1 MKLRLSVILSTFA
14 LVILVVVQYYNISVT
29 FETKREQF
37 DTSYGAMVK
46 QALFQYEPTK
56 YKYQSD
62 SVFLLFDQ
70 YAEELVYSFQNS
82 LSGENIDTLKSQVL
96 AIYSRILQKHRKPDD
111 YLREYLEK
119 AGAEPDFRSG
129 YYISELSLLDFDR
142 VITLYRD
149 TTGELPPEFKNALYA
164 SSYAIEGNYFRIRYD
179 YLIDFTHKTQIIYR
193 DMVITLVL
201 AVLTILIVV
210 LIFTMTMRNMII
222 QKRLSDLKTD
232 FINNMTH
239 ELKTPL
245 STISVA
251 SSALGNPIIFNETEK
266 VTELSALIKKQ
277 NRHLSELIDRILDIN
292 IWERDQ
298 VRLRPEHIAVEVWI
312 RELVKVFRIN
322 QGEACASIELKTKL
336 QHETHLLDEVHMST
350 VINNLLSNA
359 VKYGKEPCRIGIEV
373 KETSEELWM
382 EVRDNGPGIRKE
394 ELRHLFEKFYRGA
407 ESKQRVIRGL
417 GLGLY
422 YVKQIVEAH
431 HGTVSVRSTPGK
443 GSTFTIKIPIENGLT
458 AG

>member
-1 MKLRLSVILSTFA
+1 MKSRQLIVLSAIALFVLLFVQYIFITDTYITKQKQFDSHFGNLVEEGMVAFNSLDFKYDFDSVLFLLDNKALEFMFSQPDSFSRTPGQVFHENLKQYREPEFFIRDYIRKAGKDLKFTYHVQIDELFLVDLGYEEQVYPDTALLPRAPRHALLAGAFTFERNFFRISYGIYIDFVNRSKLILRQMWLIFVMEFFTLTLVFTVFILTFRNMLRQNRLS
-14 LVILVVVQYYNISVT
+14 
-29 FETKREQF
+29 E
-37 DTSYGAMVK
+37 M
-46 QALFQYEPTK
+46 
-56 YKYQSD
+56 
-62 SVFLLFDQ
+62 
-70 YAEELVYSFQNS
+70 
-82 LSGENIDTLKSQVL
+82 
-96 AIYSRILQKHRKPDD
+96 
-111 YLREYLEK
+111 
-119 AGAEPDFRSG
+119 
-129 YYISELSLLDFDR
+129 
-142 VITLYRD
+142 
-149 TTGELPPEFKNALYA
+149 
-164 SSYAIEGNYFRIRYD
+164 
-179 YLIDFTHKTQIIYR
+179 
-193 DMVITLVL
+193 
-201 AVLTILIVV
+201 
-210 LIFTMTMRNMII
+210 
-222 QKRLSDLKTD
+222 KTD

-251 SSALGNPIIFNETEK
+251 SSALGNPAIFNETEK

-298 VRLRPEHIAVEVWI
+298 VRLRLEHIPLDQWI
-312 RELVKVFRIN
+312 RELIQVFRIN

-336 QHETHLLDEVHMST
+336 QNETHLLDEVHMST

-359 VKYGKEPCRIGIEV
+359 VKYGKEPCRIRIEV
-373 KETSEELWM
+373 KETPDELWM
-382 EVRDNGPGIRKE
+382 EVSDNGPGIRKD

-422 YVKQIVEAH
+422 YAKQIVEAH

-443 GSTFTIKIPIENGLT
+443 GSTFTIKIPVAYGLT

>member
-1 MKLRLSVILSTFA
+1 MKSRQLIVLSAIA
-14 LVILVVVQYYNISVT
+14 LFVLLFVQYIFITDTYI
-29 FETKREQF
+29 TKQKQF
-37 DTSYGAMVK
+37 DSHFGNLVQESMVAFNSLDFK
-46 QALFQYEPTK
+46 FDF
-56 YKYQSD
+56 D
-62 SVFLLFDQ
+62 SVLFLLDNKAVEFMFAQPDSFNRTPGQVFHEVLNQ
-70 YAEELVYSFQNS
+70 YREPEYFIRDYIHKAGEDLKFTYHVQLEDLYLVDLGYEELVYPDTALLPGAPRHALLAGTFTNERNFFRISY
-82 LSGENIDTLKSQVL
+82 GIYIDFVNRSKLILKQMWLIFVMEL
-96 AIYSRILQKHRKPDD
+96 LT
-111 YLREYLEK
+111 
-119 AGAEPDFRSG
+119 
-129 YYISELSLLDFDR
+129 LSL
-142 VITLYRD
+142 V
-149 TTGELPPEFKNALYA
+149 
-164 SSYAIEGNYFRIRYD
+164 
-179 YLIDFTHKTQIIYR
+179 FTVFI
-193 DMVITLVL
+193 
-201 AVLTILIVV
+201 LT
-210 LIFTMTMRNMII
+210 FRNMLR
-222 QKRLSDLKTD
+222 QNRLSEMKTD

-298 VRLRPEHIAVEVWI
+298 VRLRPEHIAVEMWI
-312 RELVKVFRIN
+312 RDLVKVFRIN
-322 QGEACASIELKTKL
+322 QGEACASIELETRL

-359 VKYGKEPCRIGIEV
+359 VKYGKEPCKIVIEV

-382 EVRDNGPGIRKE
+382 EVSDNGPGIRKE
-394 ELRHLFEKFYRGA
+394 ELRHLFEKFYRGT

>member
-1 MKLRLSVILSTFA
+1 MKSRQLIILSAIALFVLLFVQYIFITDTYTTKQKQFDSQFGNLVKESMAAFNSLDFKYDFDSVLFLLDNKALEFLYSQPDSLHRTPGQVFHEILNQYREPEFFIRDYIRKAGEDPKFTYHIQIEELYLVDLGYEEQVYPDTVILPSAPRHALLAGTFTHERNFFRISYGIYIDFVNRSKLILRKMWPIFVMEFFTLSLVFTVFILTFRNMLRQNRLS
-14 LVILVVVQYYNISVT
+14 
-29 FETKREQF
+29 E
-37 DTSYGAMVK
+37 M
-46 QALFQYEPTK
+46 
-56 YKYQSD
+56 
-62 SVFLLFDQ
+62 
-70 YAEELVYSFQNS
+70 
-82 LSGENIDTLKSQVL
+82 
-96 AIYSRILQKHRKPDD
+96 
-111 YLREYLEK
+111 
-119 AGAEPDFRSG
+119 
-129 YYISELSLLDFDR
+129 
-142 VITLYRD
+142 
-149 TTGELPPEFKNALYA
+149 
-164 SSYAIEGNYFRIRYD
+164 
-179 YLIDFTHKTQIIYR
+179 
-193 DMVITLVL
+193 
-201 AVLTILIVV
+201 
-210 LIFTMTMRNMII
+210 
-222 QKRLSDLKTD
+222 KTD

-251 SSALGNPIIFNETEK
+251 SSALGNPVIFNETEK

-312 RELVKVFRIN
+312 GELIKVFQLN
-322 QGEACASIELKTKL
+322 QGEACASIELETDL
-336 QHETHLLDEVHMST
+336 LHPTHLLDEIHMST
-350 VINNLLSNA
+350 VINNLLSNV
-359 VKYGKEPCRIGIEV
+359 VKYGNDPCRIRIEV
-373 KETSEELWM
+373 KDIGEELCM

-407 ESKQRVIRGL
+407 DSKQRVIRGL

-431 HGTVSVRSTPGK
+431 HGTVSVLSTLGK